1 MGSVG
6 EAAGGRGSCIRSSAR
21 QVSRMSTEGEAAPAA
36 ETPAE
41 GEPLPEEGSGLPP
54 ACMDLTDFLLK
65 VDDFEK
71 MDALDEKA
79 ERMDEHKELR
89 TMIEEGKDKLEWYR
103 TVDAAKLEHLKELM
117 LADNYK
123 ENLGVL
129 IRTIYDFA
137 FVTYA
142 DLPRGAIKNNSM
154 RRLAATTLMEIL
166 PPDIAERVN
175 KKMEE
180 DPSSSHDFLS
190 LVGLVSYY
198 GSEPA

>member
-1 MGSVG
+1 MDVRRGHRG
-6 EAAGGRGSCIRSSAR
+6 QAGRLNFICFA
-21 QVSRMSTEGEAAPAA
+21 TY
-36 ETPAE
+36 
-41 GEPLPEEGSGLPP
+41 
-54 ACMDLTDFLLK
+54 
-65 VDDFEK
+65 
-71 MDALDEKA
+71 ALEHGPGGYQKA
-79 ERMDEHKELR
+79 FTTWMDEHKELR

-190 LVGLVSYY
+190 LVGMVSYY
-198 GSEPA
+198 GSGDAAQNF

>member
-1 MGSVG
+1 MGAT
-6 EAAGGRGSCIRSSAR
+6 EDK
-21 QVSRMSTEGEAAPAA
+21 QVAWKALILNFMERYFYLICFATYALEYGPSGYQKAFTTWM
-36 ETPAE
+36 
-41 GEPLPEEGSGLPP
+41 EE
-54 ACMDLTDFLLK
+54 
-65 VDDFEK
+65 
-71 MDALDEKA
+71 
-79 ERMDEHKELR
+79 H
-89 TMIEEGKDKLEWYR
+89 
-103 TVDAAKLEHLKELM
+103 KELM
-117 LADNYK
+117 LAPNYK
-123 ENLGVL
+123 ENMGTL

-198 GSEPA
+198 